1 MFLIVEMLN
10 VYLMLH
16 LNVSVNTCDMLIFG
30 SKFLGYFIV
39 YCFVLNLFILREK
52 EKEGKS

>member
-39 YCFVLNLFILREK
+39 YCFVLNLFILKEK